1 MTGTYGS
8 FIAQRLQAKCP
19 FKACRF
25 ALGIE
30 QEHDEAGD
38 NEDDA
43 GNLFGV

>member
-8 FIAQRLQAKCP
+8 FTAQRLQAKFP
-19 FKACRF
+19 FEAYLF

-43 GNLFGV
+43 SNLFGV